1 MKEKLNYFKEN
12 IKLLFKELGKK
23 GTRIKQIPNLL
34 TLSRLI
40 SPLIIIPLALSG
52 NLLLVGVFTCLFG
65 LTDLFDGI
73 IARKYNVTSEFGRL
87 LDACTDKVFAFS
99 LILPL
104 LFTNPILI
112 INLILEG
119 VISFVNVKSNI
130 NGNKPKTIFLGK
142 IKTTLLF
149 ILLSLSY
156 LSSIINISNLVI
168 VLANITSLL
177 QIGCAVEYKKIDVKE
192 EVKKENNVVIDES
205 NDKLKELAEEKKKLE
220 DLKEYVIKCKENKV
234 FDEKEKTKVLKK

>member
-1 MKEKLNYFKEN
+1 M
-12 IKLLFKELGKK
+12 
-23 GTRIKQIPNLL
+23 
-34 TLSRLI
+34 
-40 SPLIIIPLALSG
+40 
-52 NLLLVGVFTCLFG
+52 
-65 LTDLFDGI
+65 
-73 IARKYNVTSEFGRL
+73 
-87 LDACTDKVFAFS
+87 
-99 LILPL
+99 ILPL

>member
-1 MKEKLNYFKEN
+1 M
-12 IKLLFKELGKK
+12 
-23 GTRIKQIPNLL
+23 
-34 TLSRLI
+34 
-40 SPLIIIPLALSG
+40 
-52 NLLLVGVFTCLFG
+52 
-65 LTDLFDGI
+65 
-73 IARKYNVTSEFGRL
+73 
-87 LDACTDKVFAFS
+87 
-99 LILPL
+99 ILPL

-156 LSSIINISNLVI
+156 LSNVINISNLVI

-177 QIGCAVEYKKIDVKE
+177 QIGCAVEYKKIDVKKE

>member
-23 GTRIKQIPNLL
+23 ETRIKQIPNLL

-142 IKTTLLF
+142 IKTTVLF

-156 LSSIINISNLVI
+156 LSNVINISSLVI

-220 DLKEYVIKCKENKV
+220 YLKEYVIKCKENKV